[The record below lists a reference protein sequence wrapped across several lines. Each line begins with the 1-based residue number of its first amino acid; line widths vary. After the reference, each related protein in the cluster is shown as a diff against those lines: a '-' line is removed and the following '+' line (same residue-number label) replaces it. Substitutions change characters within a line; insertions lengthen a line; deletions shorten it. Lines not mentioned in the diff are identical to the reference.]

1 MTAIRSFP
9 DAPMAYRD
17 GPSVPQRLRAW
28 GANLWRTL
36 QRTGQRRAAFAL
48 YALFVALYRLLA
60 GMLRA
65 ATERKP
71 GGLPDVQAVR
81 DLARRHQASDPGFAA
96 DLLAAAD
103 RHEVLHGPG

>member
-1 MTAIRSFP
+1 MTTVHLYA
-9 DAPMAYRD
+9 APPVAPLDSR
-17 GPSVPQRLRAW
+17 GARA
-28 GANLWRTL
+28 GA
-36 QRTGQRRAAFAL
+36 
-48 YALFVALYRLLA
+48 ALFVALYRLLA